1 MKVDNNPLPG
11 DVPFSFNK
19 YILFLVRE
27 FYLLV
32 SFNQGKV
39 WLKLT
44 NQIYDIPAQQATRE
58 VFQSVARGK

>member
-1 MKVDNNPLPG
+1 MKVDNNPLLG
-11 DVPFSFNK
+11 AFPFSFNK

-27 FYLLV
+27 FYLLY

-44 NQIYDIPAQQATRE
+44 NQIYDIPAQQATRD